1 MIFYDI
7 TRLMEKMQYQRVR
20 INVPEVYLYE
30 KRVQEQSLY
39 VFLADTKNRVGEE
52 ATLVKGMVCQLKQKL
67 ELRDANCQFL
77 SIVITD
83 QISEFKEL
91 AQMDSLV
98 WLIDRTKKMLMIYEN
113 QKDGFGELRG
123 SIEEILDQYPTQPS
137 LNTVEMGLGRGA
149 ETEVRYSLKETI
161 SRFVKQQ
168 PICCVSIVALN
179 VIIFLIIDLFL
190 NHQQYETLMNE
201 LGVQWAA
208 IRYQK
213 EYYRLF
219 SYMFLHSG
227 IDHLFNNMIVL
238 FFVGQSLER
247 VITKPKFLAIYF
259 GSGIIAGA
267 VSMGYNMLK
276 DEYVLSIGASGAIF
290 GLVGAM
296 LYAVIVHRGRLQLI
310 STRQI
315 MLFIVFSLYGGFA
328 SSNVDNAAHIGG
340 FLAGI
345 VLATILIR
353 KENRKEREN

>member
-1 MIFYDI
+1 MIFQDI
-7 TRLMEKMQYQRVR
+7 TRLMEKMEYQRVR

-39 VFLADTKNRVGEE
+39 VFLVDTKNSGSESVT
-52 ATLVKGMVCQLKQKL
+52 AVKGMVWQLKQKL
-67 ELRDANCQFL
+67 EQRDVNCQFL

-83 QISEFKEL
+83 QVTEYKEL

-98 WLIDRTKKMLMIYEN
+98 WLIDRTKKILMIYEN
-113 QKDGFGELRG
+113 QKDGYSQLRG
-123 SIEEILDQYPTQPS
+123 SIEDILDQYRDQLS
-137 LNTVEMGLGRGA
+137 LNTMEMELSRGA
-149 ETEVRYSLKETI
+149 TAEERYSLKESI
-161 SRFVKQQ
+161 LRLVKQQ
-168 PICCVSIVALN
+168 PICCISIVALN
-179 VIIFLIIDLFL
+179 VLVFLIVDLLL
-190 NHQQYETLMNE
+190 NHQQYETIMNE
-201 LGVQWAA
+201 LGVQWGA

-227 IDHLFNNMIVL
+227 MDHLFNNMIVL

-247 VITKPKFLAIYF
+247 FITKPKFLAIYF

-276 DEYVLSIGASGAIF
+276 NEYVLSVGASGAIF

-296 LYAVIVHRGRLQLI
+296 LYAVILHRGRLQSI

-315 MLFIVFSLYGGFA
+315 MLFIIFSLYGGLA

-345 VLATILIR
+345 VLAAILIR